1 VRGQAW
7 WNSRLVPAGNVR
19 IAPDDAG
26 FLFGDGLFETLRVD
40 DGQALDVA
48 AHLDRL
54 FDGLRRIEIAPPAG
68 REELA
73 DAIVSVAAQAP
84 RPVARL
90 RLTITRGGADGPTT
104 LISAVPYQPPDQDA
118 YRQGVA
124 AILLPDLR
132 VDSRGPLAGLKSLSW
147 QANRLALRRA
157 EAAGAFE
164 ALLLNERGLLTE
176 GARSNVV
183 LALPEGA
190 FTPPITDGCL
200 PGTVRRSLLE
210 SGAIAERSLTLDDLR
225 SAREVVLLNSLIG
238 ALPVRRLDGI
248 AADPREVADVA
259 ARLRHS
265 LYETRARSA
274 T

>member
-1 VRGQAW
+1 MRGQAW

-259 ARLRHS
+259 ARLRHN
-265 LYETRARSA
+265 LYKTHTHS
-274 T
+274 TT

>member
-1 VRGQAW
+1 VKRRPSW
-7 WNSRLVPAGNVR
+7 WNGRLVPAGDVR

-40 DGQALDVA
+40 GGRALDVA

-54 FDGLRRIEIAPPAG
+54 LPGLRRIEIALPAS

-73 DAIVSVAAQAP
+73 AAIASVAAQAP
-84 RPVARL
+84 LPVARL
-90 RLTITRGGADGPTT
+90 RLTVTRGGANGPTI
-104 LISAVPYQPPDQDA
+104 LITAAPYEPPDEIA

-132 VDSRGPLAGLKSLSW
+132 VDSRGPLAGLKSLSG
-147 QANRLALRRA
+147 QANRIALRGA

-190 FTPPITDGCL
+190 FTPPESDGCL
-200 PGTVRRSLLE
+200 PGTIRRRLLA
-210 SGAIAERSLTLDDLR
+210 SGAIHERSLTLDDLR
-225 SAREVVLLNSLIG
+225 RAREVVLLNSLIG
-238 ALPVRRLDGI
+238 ALPVGRLAGTI
-248 AADPREVADVA
+248 SGRKEVADVA

-265 LYETRARSA
+265 LCATRDET
-274 T
+274 